1 MFSIKNLAPADL
13 SIMLQYSSPDEVYS
27 FVASHLKSSP
37 STRTLKLQLIAKQ
50 IKAITQHTPL
60 LSI

>member
-1 MFSIKNLAPADL
+1 MFQIKNIAPTDLEEMLAT
-13 SIMLQYSSPDEVYS
+13 SSPDDVYS
-27 FVASHLKSSP
+27 FVASHLKSPP

-50 IKAITQHTPL
+50 IKTITQHTPL